1 MRISDWSSDVCS
13 SDLNG
18 LRFELRPGS
27 YEIHFIETQA
37 GRGGGST
44 QMFHPAGGSQ
54 GRLGSGTLVWFL
66 TLLFVAAIALLWLTG
81 TGKRW
86 LAPWHLDGQ
95 TSEAFVDFPLVEV
108 RPVIASGKAESGT
121 AEIVTFQLTDA
132 LRRTGWLRI
141 RSATPE
147 PGSSEDAPP
156 DYRLRSRLYGK
167 GNDLSLAVELVQA
180 DNDLVVWT
188 HEVPIR
194 AAARGPDQLAWVS
207 MSLASSRTRLR
218 GAVVERALHGY
229 PDMPAPGYPCV
240 VRTLAF
246 DMDRTAAEY
255 GRLHMWL
262 EQTSAMRPQMSRAR
276 TLLARLKQDNLDFH
290 YAPAGDDSPRGVIRL
305 AASAVEQDPND
316 SMALMDLA
324 FLQLRYGDYQR
335 ARANAE
341 QIGRA
346 HV

>member
-44 QMFHPAGGSQ
+44 QMFPPAGGSQ

-121 AEIVTFQLTDA
+121 AAIVTFQLPRTEE
-132 LRRTGWLRI
+132 RRV
-141 RSATPE
+141 
-147 PGSSEDAPP
+147 
-156 DYRLRSRLYGK
+156 GK
-167 GNDLSLAVELVQA
+167 AG
-180 DNDLVVWT
+180 
-188 HEVPIR
+188 
-194 AAARGPDQLAWVS
+194 VS
-207 MSLASSRTRLR
+207 M
-218 GAVVERALHGY
+218 
-229 PDMPAPGYPCV
+229 
-240 VRTLAF
+240 
-246 DMDRTAAEY
+246 
-255 GRLHMWL
+255 
-262 EQTSAMRPQMSRAR
+262 
-276 TLLARLKQDNLDFH
+276 
-290 YAPAGDDSPRGVIRL
+290 
-305 AASAVEQDPND
+305 
-316 SMALMDLA
+316 
-324 FLQLRYGDYQR
+324 
-335 ARANAE
+335 
-341 QIGRA
+341 
-346 HV
+346 